1 MHEYV
6 HVLLEEGK
14 RCDPDFTCPIFQLVC
29 GDYVTRLSLSALSPP
44 AVIIIIIFGVM
55 AGIIGTI
62 VLLAYGIKKLSKVS
76 IRFLIFL

>member
-1 MHEYV
+1 MTLISP
-6 HVLLEEGK
+6 VL
-14 RCDPDFTCPIFQLVC
+14 FFSWC
-29 GDYVTRLSLSALSPP
+29 GAIYVTRLSLSALSPP